1 MTSPSS
7 GVLKSIFL
15 ATFAIKL
22 GTVGFFLPLGLEDR
36 NLSHI
41 PLRIQAQANMQ
52 VAFLLLTVHQLL
64 A

>member
-36 NLSHI
+36 NLSHT

-52 VAFLLLTVHQLL
+52 VVS
-64 A
+64 